1 MEQFYN
7 YITEPSSIVSFI
19 IFVFWLWVTRSNL
32 NGRIKKVEEKTDRI
46 DSAKIESRLA
56 EIQTD
61 LAWIKNELNKMD
73 K

>member
-7 YITEPSSIVSFI
+7 YITEPWTIISFI
-19 IFVFWLWVTRSNL
+19 IFVFWLWATRSNL

-46 DSAKIESRLA
+46 DSAKIESKLA

>member
-19 IFVFWLWVTRSNL
+19 IFVFWLWATRSNL

>member
-7 YITEPSSIVSFI
+7 YITEPWTIISFI
-19 IFVFWLWVTRSNL
+19 IFVFWLWATRSNL

>member
-7 YITEPSSIVSFI
+7 YITEPWTIISFI

>member
-7 YITEPSSIVSFI
+7 YITEPWTISSFI
-19 IFVFWLWVTRSNL
+19 IFIFWLWVTRSNL

-46 DSAKIESRLA
+46 DSAKIESKLA

>member
-7 YITEPSSIVSFI
+7 YITEPWTIITFI
-19 IFVFWLWVTRSNL
+19 IFVFWLWATRSNL

-46 DSAKIESRLA
+46 DSAKIESKLA